1 MRSRAIS
8 LLLVA
13 IALFTIAPSLQARGR
28 KKAASTEPGTYKEWG
43 PDIDEI
49 EILKSFKTADY
60 DRIVVLPFDT
70 SATPMP
76 DKSDRSYDTIKSVLG
91 RYTSTLVEGL
101 KRELKAKLQVEQADK
116 APKTAKAL
124 IIRGKVDDINPGS
137 RAGRYFGGF
146 GAGAAGNKISG
157 EIVDAK
163 SGQVLARFT
172 QSRRSA
178 GTFKGAGGSDS
189 EVMRDSIHAIGED
202 IAHLLDAF

>member
-1 MRSRAIS
+1 MRSRGIS

-60 DRIVVLPFDT
+60 DRLVVLPFDT
-70 SATPMP
+70 SATELP
-76 DKSDRSYDTIKSVLG
+76 DKSDRSYDTIKSVLAG
-91 RYTSTLVEGL
+91 FSSTLVKGL
-101 KRELKAKLQVEQADK
+101 KPELKAKLQVEAVDK
-116 APKTAKAL
+116 APKTAKTL
-124 IIRGKVDDINPGS
+124 ILRGKVVDINPGS

-146 GAGAAGNKISG
+146 GAGAAGSKISA

-172 QSRRSA
+172 QSRRSG
-178 GTFKGAGGSDS
+178 GTWKPAGGSDA

-202 IAHLLDAF
+202 VAHLLDAF